1 MEDLVDDLPLA
12 INLEQ
17 SEQVG
22 EPNTGPI
29 VEFEPNS
36 GDRFDE
42 VDADD
47 SRFKLWCRTVL
58 VLPVKEF
65 LDRAGKQLGTVM
77 AEDRRPRGRPASCRR
92 FCQIWRHR
100 CTAARPRRLQH
111 IRSCREAR

>member
-1 MEDLVDDLPLA
+1 MFHSFGLRVVLMEDLVDDLPLA

-65 LDRAGKQLGTVM
+65 LDLVRETQAVQKLRKLTLNLDQLMQAG
-77 AEDRRPRGRPASCRR
+77 
-92 FCQIWRHR
+92 H
-100 CTAARPRRLQH
+100 
-111 IRSCREAR
+111 